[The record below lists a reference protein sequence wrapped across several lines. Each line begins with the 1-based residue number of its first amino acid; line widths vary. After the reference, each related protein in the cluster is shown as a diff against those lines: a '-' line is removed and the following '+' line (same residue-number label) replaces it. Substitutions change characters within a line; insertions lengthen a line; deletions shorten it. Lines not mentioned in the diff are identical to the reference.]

1 MAAKKENTM
10 TTIEITNPKHA
21 AQMYAGALMS
31 SRKRPGVVKALKPVT
46 YVRPTVKLDAAEI
59 AAYAKVCGFKPEAG
73 VPVLYPQMLT
83 FPLAMEFF
91 ASEYCPWP
99 AMGTVHLGNR
109 IVQHAKLNV
118 GDVLRVEMR
127 TGELLAHEKGQI
139 FTLEFAISRDDELVW
154 EGTMTA
160 LRIGVK
166 NPVGK
171 PYASALNADLDLSCQ
186 TTFSAPADI
195 GRRYGL
201 VSGDMNPIHLSAP
214 SAKLFGFRQAIAHGL
229 WTKARALAAMLP
241 RQPIEKAEVTVE
253 FKTPLYLPGRASL
266 WATRQVKGKQPHNA
280 IFEVRNAKGDKPHLR
295 AQLAYTVAA

>member
-1 MAAKKENTM
+1 MK
-10 TTIEITNPKHA
+10 TIEITSPKHA
-21 AQMYAGALMS
+21 AQMYAGALLS

-46 YVRPTVKLDAAEI
+46 YVRPAVTLDAAEI

-91 ASEYCPWP
+91 ASEFCPWP

-109 IVQHAKLNV
+109 IKQHAKLNV
-118 GDVLRVEMR
+118 GDVLRVEMC

-139 FTLEFAISRDDELVW
+139 FTLEFAIHRDEALVW

-160 LRIGVK
+160 LRLGVK
-166 NPVGK
+166 NPVGQE
-171 PYASALNADLDLSCQ
+171 YASALSADVDLSCQ
-186 TTFSAPADI
+186 ATFSAPADI

-241 RQPIEKAEVTVE
+241 RQPIDKAEVVVE

-266 WATRQVKGKQPHNA
+266 WSTRQVKGKLPHNA

-295 AQLAYTVAA
+295 AQLAYSVA

>member
-1 MAAKKENTM
+1 MATRKKPAM
-10 TTIEITNPKHA
+10 TIIEIAQPRHA
-21 AQMYAGALMS
+21 AQMYAGALLS

-46 YVRPTVKLDAAEI
+46 YVRPAVTLDAADI

-91 ASEYCPWP
+91 ASEHCPWP
-99 AMGTVHLGNR
+99 AMGTVHLANR
-109 IVQHAKLNV
+109 IRQNHKLNV

-127 TGELLAHEKGQI
+127 TGELLAHEKGQV
-139 FTLEFAISRDDELVW
+139 FTLEFTISRDGEPVW
-154 EGTMTA
+154 DGTMTA
-160 LRIGVK
+160 LRLGVK

-171 PYASALNADLDLSCQ
+171 PYVSALGTEVDLSCQ
-186 TTFSAPADI
+186 AGFTAPADI

-241 RQPIEKAEVTVE
+241 RLPIEEAEVVVE

-266 WATRQVKGKQPHNA
+266 WATRQVQGRLLHNA

-295 AQLAYTVAA
+295 AQMTYTVAA

>member
-1 MAAKKENTM
+1 MATRKKTAM
-10 TTIEITNPKHA
+10 TTIEISTPRHA
-21 AQMYAGALMS
+21 AQMYAGALLS
-31 SRKRPGVVKALKPVT
+31 SRKRPGVVRALKPVT
-46 YVRPTVKLDAAEI
+46 YVRPAVTLDAAQV

-91 ASEYCPWP
+91 ASEHCPWP
-99 AMGTVHLGNR
+99 AMGTVHLANR
-109 IVQHAKLNV
+109 IHQHRQLSV
-118 GDVLRVEMR
+118 GDLLRVEMR
-127 TGELLAHEKGQI
+127 TGELLAHEKGQV
-139 FTLEFAISRDDELVW
+139 FTLEFAISREGERVW
-154 EGTMTA
+154 DGTMTA

-171 PYASALNADLDLSCQ
+171 PYVSALSSDANLSCQ
-186 TTFSAPADI
+186 AGFTAPADI

-241 RQPIEKAEVTVE
+241 RQPIGQAEVTVE

-266 WATRQVKGKQPHNA
+266 WATRQVKGTFPHNA

-295 AQLAYTVAA
+295 AQLGYAVAA